1 MDALADSIVSCA
13 TGVHPTTMSQV
24 VRVESSGHAFAI
36 GVVGGRLQWQP
47 RSLGEALA
55 TIRDLRARGKDFS
68 VGVAQINQRNFYR
81 LGLTDRTAL
90 DPCANLRAGAQ
101 ILREC
106 YARATRTP
114 KEPPMP
120 LAMALSCYYSG
131 NFQTGFEHGYV
142 QKVMGRPRA
151 VPGFSSS
158 NKELK

>member
-1 MDALADSIVSCA
+1 MDALGDGLVSCA
-13 TGVHPTTMSQV
+13 AGVHPSTMSEV
-24 VRVESSGHAFAI
+24 VRVESSGHPFAI

-47 RSLGEALA
+47 RSVAEALA
-55 TIRDLRARGKDFS
+55 TIRALRERGKDFS

-81 LGLTDRTAL
+81 LGLTDRSAL
-90 DPCANLRAGAQ
+90 DPCANLRAAAQ

-106 YARATRTP
+106 YARAIRIP

-151 VPGFSSS
+151 APDVSSS
-158 NKELK
+158 NKDLK